1 MINIS
6 AEDAKLFQDN
16 GFTKEQIGATI
27 NHYRSQ
33 GLSDD
38 DIQVKI
44 NDRLSSFGKAP
55 VEEKRGI
62 GTPYDWANNFNF
74 AKEAALMAPINAIKD
89 KKTLKEAY
97 TDRYNQKQ
105 EELKQFEK
113 EHPLASGLSRFASDT
128 LAYSAL
134 APIKVAQGAGA
145 LAKGGA
151 FLGNAGI
158 QGGIP
163 GLIEGAEQ
171 GDALGGAGTGAG
183 IAATVNAIPGA
194 GKYISKGLANPTFQR
209 NFGKVQEFL
218 TSVPSEMSERALQ
231 KELAGNSIFKGKFDS
246 KNLNEAYNE
255 AGQRAIAGMKNAEY
269 LANKQ
274 IGDALNSL
282 PANSINAP
290 QLITNITK
298 DIDQLSRGGRI
309 NPALAEKGDDI
320 LQVLDELGNKG
331 NKTVDFH
338 HIKDNLQTKL
348 RNQYGKESGTGI
360 NALKGVSAKIRQAL
374 NEASPEY
381 AQANANREALYD
393 IKDSLGGMNKKTIA
407 SKLRNVE
414 GDANVRAG
422 YSQAA
427 EELENLVTPEYKF
440 LDEVKDLRAREA
452 LEQWFPGQGGG
463 FGSKE
468 GAGNVARNAFGLSVF
483 PTAATLHNPLLL
495 LGAAAVS
502 PKFGAKASIQNLGR
516 LNNTAES
523 LQRLLPENVRKLLT
537 PILIQA
543 GYGNE

>member
-1 MINIS
+1 M
-6 AEDAKLFQDN
+6 AL
-16 GFTKEQIGATI
+16 TPEQIAQMDKISGISNDKFKEMDALI
-27 NHYRSQ
+27 NGDQ
-33 GLSDD
+33 PK
-38 DIQVKI
+38 QK
-44 NDRLSSFGKAP
+44 K
-55 VEEKRGI
+55 GI

-74 AKEAALMAPINAIKD
+74 AREAALMAPINAIKD

-113 EHPLASGLSRFASDT
+113 EHPLASSLSRFASDT

-163 GLIEGAEQ
+163 GLIEGANQ
-171 GDALGGAGTGAG
+171 GDALGGAGTGTGVALG
-183 IAATVNAIPGA
+183 VQTALSGVPKF
-194 GKYISKGLANPTFQR
+194 GKYTSQLLNNPTFQK
-209 NFGKVQEFL
+209 GLSKVEELL
-218 TSVPSEMSERALQ
+218 TSVPSEMTERALQ

-255 AGQRAIAGMKNAEY
+255 VGQRAIAGMKNAEY
-269 LANKQ
+269 LANKE

-427 EELENLVTPEYKF
+427 EELENLVAPEFKF
-440 LDEVKDLRAREA
+440 LDEVKDLRARED
-452 LEQWFPGQGGG
+452 LESWYPGQYGG
-463 FGSKE
+463 FGSSQ
-468 GAGNVARNAFGLSVF
+468 GAANLLRGVVGGSISGL
-483 PTAATLHNPLLL
+483 THNPLLL
-495 LGAAAVS
+495 AAFS
-502 PKFGAKASIQNLGR
+502 PKIGAKGTIQNLGR
-516 LNNTAES
+516 LNQATQGWQKLVPGEI
-523 LQRLLPENVRKLLT
+523 KDLLT
-537 PILIQA
+537 PILMQA

>member
-1 MINIS
+1 M
-6 AEDAKLFQDN
+6 AL
-16 GFTKEQIGATI
+16 TPEQIAQMDKISGISNDKFKEMDALI
-27 NHYRSQ
+27 NGDQ
-33 GLSDD
+33 PK
-38 DIQVKI
+38 Q
-44 NDRLSSFGKAP
+44 
-55 VEEKRGI
+55 KRGI
-62 GTPYDWANNFNF
+62 GTPYDWIIDANIKASAGF
-74 AKEAALMAPINAIKD
+74 AAPARA
-89 KKTLKEAY
+89 LKEHKSIQDAY
-97 TDRYNQKQ
+97 SDTYKEMQSEVARQKQ
-105 EELKQFEK
+105 ENPIIDKIN
-113 EHPLASGLSRFASDT
+113 RFTTDT
-128 LAYSAL
+128 AAYAQL
-134 APIKVAQGAGA
+134 APIKAAQNANLLQKAGIFA
-145 LAKGGA
+145 
-151 FLGNAGI
+151 GNAAI
-158 QGGIP
+158 QGGLP
-163 GLIEGAEQ
+163 GLLEGAKE
-171 GDALGGAGTGAG
+171 GNALKGAGAGTG
-183 IAATVNAIPGA
+183 IAAAINMIPGA

-209 NFGKVQEFL
+209 NFGKVQELL

-298 DIDQLSRGGRI
+298 DIEQLSRGGRI

-320 LQVLDELGNKG
+320 LQVLGELGDKG

-374 NEASPEY
+374 NDVSPEY

-427 EELENLVTPEYKF
+427 EELENLVAPEFKF

-452 LEQWFPGQGGG
+452 LEQWLPGQGGG
-463 FGSKE
+463 FGSSQ
-468 GAGNVARNAFGLSVF
+468 GFGNLVRNAIGLGTL
-483 PTAATLHNPLLL
+483 PTAAATLHNPWLILGTPAISPK
-495 LGAAAVS
+495 LGAKTA
-502 PKFGAKASIQNLGR
+502 IQNLGR

-523 LQRLLPENVRKLLT
+523 LQRLLPENVRQLLT
-537 PILIQA
+537 PALVQL
-543 GYGNE
+543 GVGE

>member
-38 DIQVKI
+38 DIQLKI

-55 VEEKRGI
+55 VEEKKGVDLSPFGI
-62 GTPYDWANNFNF
+62 GEQIGDVLATPFVA
-74 AKEAALMAPINAIKD
+74 AKDGL
-89 KKTLKEAY
+89 TLKEAY
-97 TDRYNQKQ
+97 EQNRQRT
-105 EELKQFEK
+105 EELNQTPAMK
-113 EHPLASGLSRFASDT
+113 ANRAISDFAV
-128 LAYSAL
+128 YSQL
-134 APIKVAQGAGA
+134 PMLKGAQGANLLQKAGTFGA
-145 LAKGGA
+145 
-151 FLGNAGI
+151 NALI

-163 GLIEGAEQ
+163 GLIEGAKE
-171 GDALGGAGTGAG
+171 GNALEGAGVGTG
-183 IAATVNAIPGA
+183 IAAGLSAIPGF
-194 GKYISKGLANPTFQR
+194 GKYVSKGLANPTFQR
-209 NFGKVQEFL
+209 NFGKLEEFL

-231 KELAGNSIFKGKFDS
+231 QELAGNSIFKGKFNS
-246 KNLNEAYNE
+246 KDINEAYN
-255 AGQRAIAGMKNAEY
+255 ALGQKAIAGMKNAEY
-269 LANKQ
+269 KANQ
-274 IGDALNSL
+274 AIGNALNAL

-290 QLITNITK
+290 KLITDITK
-298 DIDQLSRGGRI
+298 DIDSLSHGGRI
-309 NPALAEKGDDI
+309 NPALAEKGEDI
-320 LQVLDELGNKG
+320 LNVLTDLGNKD

-360 NALKGVSAKIRQAL
+360 NALKGISAKVRQAL
-374 NEASPEY
+374 NEVSPEY

-393 IKDSLGGMNKKTIA
+393 VKDALGGMNKKTIG
-407 SKLRNVE
+407 SNLRNVD
-414 GDANVRAG
+414 GDAKIRAG

-427 EELENLVTPEYKF
+427 EELENLVAPEFKF

-468 GAGNVARNAFGLSVF
+468 GAGNVLRNAIGLSSL
-483 PTAATLHNPLLL
+483 PTAATLHNPLLI

-502 PKFGAKASIQNLGR
+502 PKFGAKTAIQNLGK
-516 LNNTAES
+516 LNKTAES
-523 LQRLLPENVRKLLT
+523 LQKLLPENVRK
-537 PILIQA
+537 ILAPAATQYA
-543 GYGNE
+543 VPKLYGEVRNY

>member
-16 GFTKEQIGATI
+16 GFTKEQVGATI
-27 NHYRSQ
+27 NHYREQ

-38 DIQVKI
+38 DIQLKI

-55 VEEKRGI
+55 AEEKKGI
-62 GTPYDWANNFNF
+62 DLTPNGLYKKAVVG
-74 AKEAALMAPINAIKD
+74 AVAPLRAAIYKESIP
-89 KKTLKEAY
+89 EAY
-97 TDRYNQKQ
+97 QTGIERLEQFKPAGGIADLAFDTAVYSRLPW
-105 EELKQFEK
+105 LKG
-113 EHPLASGLSRFASDT
+113 ASAAG
-128 LAYSAL
+128 
-134 APIKVAQGAGA
+134 KV
-145 LAKGGA
+145 GA
-151 FLGNAGI
+151 FAGNAAI

-163 GLIEGAEQ
+163 GLLEGAKE
-171 GDALGGAGTGAG
+171 GKALEGARAGTG
-183 IAATVNAIPGA
+183 IAAAINIIPGA
-194 GKYISKGLANPTFQR
+194 SKYISKGLANPTFQH
-209 NFGKVQEFL
+209 NFGKVQELL

-255 AGQRAIAGMKNAEY
+255 AGLRAIAGMKNAEY
-269 LANKQ
+269 LANKE

-320 LQVLDELGNKG
+320 LQVLGELGDKG

-374 NEASPEY
+374 NEASPQY

-427 EELENLVTPEYKF
+427 EELENLVAPEFKF

-452 LEQWFPGQGGG
+452 LEQWLPGQGGG
-463 FGSKE
+463 FGSSQ
-468 GAGNVARNAFGLSVF
+468 GAGNLVRNAIGLGTL
-483 PTAATLHNPLLL
+483 PTAAATLHNPLLI
-495 LGAAAVS
+495 LGSAALS
-502 PKFGAKASIQNLGR
+502 PKLGAKATIQNLGR

-537 PILIQA
+537 PALVQLGI
-543 GYGNE
+543 GE